1 MGSSNVINY
10 EDYTKKASL
19 KGEFVRLI
27 HDDKDLSEEE
37 KSEIIDCGLK
47 LLAGEELEL

>member
-10 EDYTKKASL
+10 DDYAKKASL
-19 KGEFVRLI
+19 KGEFVRII
-27 HDDKDLSEEE
+27 HKDNSISEDE

-47 LLAGEELEL
+47 FLSGEEIEL

>member
-10 EDYTKKASL
+10 DDYAKKASL

-27 HDDKDLSEEE
+27 HKDSSLSEDE

-47 LLAGEELEL
+47 FLTGEDIEI